1 MCPIIQYLY
10 RSSLSPYLV
19 VSGHI
24 RDSSV
29 LSCQVVLDL
38 VDGVVLAVDGTDQHV
53 VGNVV
58 QVAAELQPRSSSTD
72 VVCGAFALH
81 LSRQKRGKL
90 KKTFILTPAAVRTFN
105 DKLQQKEETIKDR
118 TLMRTFKSSRSPPL
132 HLSKGSSSCSRLLS
146 GLTFTLRT
154 WPSAGGCW

>member
-10 RSSLSPYLV
+10 RFSLSPHLV

-90 KKTFILTPAAVRTFN
+90 KK
-105 DKLQQKEETIKDR
+105 
-118 TLMRTFKSSRSPPL
+118 
-132 HLSKGSSSCSRLLS
+132 HLYS
-146 GLTFTLRT
+146 
-154 WPSAGGCW
+154 